1 MGDNDYPMTMS
12 NAPMGF
18 LQTYVKGMQDYQQA
32 GTDIPDFRL
41 QNQYAQELGGPLLEQ
56 TIAGAPSFDINES
69 GKQRKIRGIRKLG
82 EGSVGGERDAALE
95 ILKRL
100 GGPQL
105 PKV

>member
-1 MGDNDYPMTMS
+1 MGDNDFPMTMANS
-12 NAPMGF
+12 PVGF
-18 LQTYVKGMQDYQQA
+18 LQTYIKGMQDYQQA

-41 QNQYAQELGGPLLEQ
+41 QNQYAQELGGPLMEQ

-69 GKQRKIRGIRKLG
+69 SKQRKIRGIRKLG

-100 GGPQL
+100 GGAQL

>member
-1 MGDNDYPMTMS
+1 MVNNRSSMTMA
-12 NAPMGF
+12 NGPIGF
-18 LQTYVKGMQDYQQA
+18 LQTYIRGKQDYQQA

-41 QNQYAQELGGPLLEQ
+41 QNQYAQELGGPLMEQ

-69 GKQRKIRGIRKLG
+69 SKQRKIRGIRKLG